1 MGAWWGRPAEGD
13 ALCHVRPPP
22 HSGDCFQL
30 GAQIQTQ
37 VTGQPGKAQW
47 AAPPLRAATL
57 HAWPPSCRPTCCAQS
72 GPWGPGGPGCRERG
86 SRPIPACVAS
96 HTHVHTQWT
105 PPSPEPRT
113 RAFKADM
120 ESIGMSQ
127 LAPATCPHRGRS
139 SGFQLA
145 SRVHSCPHPQPHNT
159 ARESDLTTPMHPRV
173 PRARFR
179 VLAGGHALPQGLLAS
194 PSPTPCCMGMKTRGS
209 LGQWVP
215 REGAQED
222 AEAGALLLPGGEGAL
237 LRPSPHP
244 QHGAGSERV
253 HRSRAAGEPGTH
265 TYQHR
270 VARGALTW
278 SNHRPPS

>member
-1 MGAWWGRPAEGD
+1 
-13 ALCHVRPPP
+13 
-22 HSGDCFQL
+22 
-30 GAQIQTQ
+30 
-37 VTGQPGKAQW
+37 
-47 AAPPLRAATL
+47 
-57 HAWPPSCRPTCCAQS
+57 
-72 GPWGPGGPGCRERG
+72 
-86 SRPIPACVAS
+86 
-96 HTHVHTQWT
+96 
-105 PPSPEPRT
+105 
-113 RAFKADM
+113 
-120 ESIGMSQ
+120 MSQ

-222 AEAGALLLPGGEGAL
+222 AEAGALLLPGRG
-237 LRPSPHP
+237 RPSQTITPP
-244 QHGAGSERV
+244 PA
-253 HRSRAAGEPGTH
+253 RSRLRAGA
-265 TYQHR
+265 QKQSR
-270 VARGALTW
+270 RGAWDPHLPAPGGT
-278 SNHRPPS
+278 RRTDMV